1 MASTFAF
8 PPRTLTN
15 YSDTC
20 YYENAFSDEEIERV
34 LALAAHVEPEEATL
48 GSERSVNPDIRRSLV
63 RWIDVGAENVWL
75 FDKVTALIGDANS
88 ARYGFELSGFF
99 EPLQVAEYQ
108 EGAFFRWHKDHG
120 GGPHTIRKLS
130 ITVQLSD
137 PGDYEGGNMEFLH
150 SPDLEVAYR
159 SRGTAVV
166 FPSYVMHRVTP
177 IARGVRRSLVAWVS
191 GPPFR

>member
-8 PPRTLTN
+8 PPRTLPN
-15 YSDTC
+15 YHDTC
-20 YYENAFSDEEIERV
+20 YYENAFSDDEIARV
-34 LALAAHVEPEEATL
+34 LALAADIAPEEATL
-48 GSERSVNPDIRRSLV
+48 GSERSVNTGIRRSLV
-63 RWIDVGAENVWL
+63 RWMEVRAENVWL
-75 FDKVTALIGDANS
+75 FDKVTALIGDANNV
-88 ARYGFELSGFF
+88 RYGFELAGLF
-99 EPLQVAEYQ
+99 EPLQVAEYR

-120 GGPHTIRKLS
+120 AGPHTIRKLS

-137 PGDYEGGNMEFLH
+137 PGDYEGGNMEFIH
-150 SPDLEVAYR
+150 SPDLETADR

-177 IARGVRRSLVAWVS
+177 VTSGVRRSLVAWVS